1 MTTYHLKPFITGII
15 LSSALLVFFHYGISI
30 TYNYLPV
37 SILFLIGL
45 TMLCF
50 LIFWLNTKYGRYL
63 DVNDVFR
70 KTISFNDFK
79 MRNSK
84 KADFFMHHVRPLNMY
99 VGAIGVITG
108 FISVLLLIP
117 SIIIYWVC
125 YPDPP
130 GKLIAVSVFV
140 LSAGMCLVYFA
151 GNKDEFPLSADKIS
165 FVSGVLL
172 GVVGVI
178 TILH

>member
-1 MTTYHLKPFITGII
+1 MTTYPFKPFITGMI
-15 LSSALLVFFHYGISI
+15 LSSLLLVFFYFGIVIS
-30 TYNYLPV
+30 YNYLPV
-37 SILFLIGL
+37 SILVLIGL
-45 TMLCF
+45 PMVCF
-50 LIFWLNTKYGRYL
+50 LTFWLNNKYGKYL

-84 KADFFMHHVRPLNMY
+84 KADFFMRHVRPLNTY
-99 VGAIGVITG
+99 VGAIGVIAG
-108 FISVLLLIP
+108 FVALLLVIP

-125 YPDPP
+125 YPDSP

-140 LSAGMCLVYFA
+140 LSAGMCLVFFA
-151 GNKDEFPLSADKIS
+151 GNKEEFPLSADKIA

-172 GVVGVI
+172 GAAGVI
-178 TILH
+178 AILH